1 MWDFLGIV
9 FWNNTL
15 QEWLLGIA
23 WMAGGFAAGKVC
35 SAVMA
40 FVLRRFCGKTR
51 HRIDDI
57 IVLALARP
65 LSILIFL
72 KGLSL
77 GLTRL
82 HLHEGIELWA
92 DRVLGALFIGIL
104 AWGIDRA
111 LEGFILRYV
120 PGKNAG
126 GAGEKE
132 TALQPVLRKLFKTL
146 VWIIAG
152 ALVLKALGYNI
163 NALMAGLGLGGA
175 AVALA
180 SKDTLANFFGS
191 ITVFV
196 DRPFRINDRIKIT
209 GYDGVITDMGIRTSR
224 LRTAENRTVIIPN
237 SVFAANPIENI
248 SAAPHTTVS
257 QTINLKRD
265 MGIEKISRGLALI
278 EEVCSGTEG
287 TCGVP
292 SAGIVSVGAAACQVN
307 FVYYTAKHADYLGT
321 VNRVNLALLRRFEEA
336 GILLA

>member
-1 MWDFLGIV
+1 MV
-9 FWNNTL
+9 FWKNTL

-23 WMAGGFAAGKVC
+23 WMAGGFVAGKLC

-40 FVLRRFCGKTR
+40 FVLRRFCRKTKR
-51 HRIDDI
+51 RIDDI

-82 HLHEGIELWA
+82 KLDEGVEVWA
-92 DRVLGALFIGIL
+92 DRILAALVIVTC
-104 AWGIDRA
+104 AWGIDRVI
-111 LEGFILRYV
+111 ETCILRYV
-120 PGKNAG
+120 PAKNAG
-126 GAGEKE
+126 MGAKKE
-132 TALQPVLRKLFKTL
+132 AALQPVLRKLCKTL

-163 NALMAGLGLGGA
+163 SALMAGLGLGGA

-196 DRPFRINDRIKIT
+196 DRPFRINDQIKIT

-248 SAAPHTTVS
+248 SAAPHTKVS
-257 QTINLKRD
+257 QTVNLKRD
-265 MGIEKISRGLALI
+265 MGIEKISQGLALI

-292 SAGIVSVGAAACQVN
+292 SAGILSVGAAACQVN
-307 FVYYTAKHADYLGT
+307 FVYYVAKHADYLGT

-336 GILLA
+336 GISLA